1 MAPDLIPQTVMP
13 ITAPELETQRLR
25 IRAVAESDLQDLM
38 SVNGDQEV
46 TKYRPYGTWT
56 TSEDATSWLGR
67 MQALQASGSGV
78 QLVIQEKSSNSCIGT
93 VLLFKLD
100 EVSSR
105 VELGYVLARRNW
117 GQGLMKE
124 GLSAVLDH
132 CFESAGLRRIEAE
145 VNPENISSNKLLS
158 ALGFTLEGC
167 ARKRWVAKGVAY
179 DTNLYGLLAPEWRTS
194 AA

>member
-1 MAPDLIPQTVMP
+1 MP

-46 TKYRPYGTWT
+46 TKYLPYGTWT

-105 VELGYVLARRNW
+105 VELGYVLARRSW

-132 CFESAGLRRIEAE
+132 CFESVGLRRIEAE
-145 VNPENISSNKLLS
+145 VNPENTSSNKLLS
-158 ALGFTLEGC
+158 ALRFTLEGR